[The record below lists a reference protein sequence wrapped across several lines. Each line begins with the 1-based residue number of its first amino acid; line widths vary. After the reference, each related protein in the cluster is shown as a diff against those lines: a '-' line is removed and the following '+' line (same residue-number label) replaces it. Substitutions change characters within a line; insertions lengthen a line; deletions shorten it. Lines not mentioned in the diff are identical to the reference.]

1 MVGVD
6 LLQSLKQGLFQGLS
20 ILELDELEGHLAPD
34 ADEDGAG
41 QQTGVLHLL
50 HAHYLMQKTAHEGE
64 VLENGTD

>member
-50 HAHYLMQKTAHEGE
+50 HAHYLMQ
-64 VLENGTD
+64 